1 MSNQEIINKLLSAS
15 AFDLKEVFSAL
26 SKGFGQKAERIYD
39 ENPEENGL
47 IAQPFAD
54 LGDLC
59 AEASAVF
66 DEPEEIAVDDG
77 LPVEQSAPTTVTQ
90 AIQAQAIAKIGNP
103 WGGR

>member
-1 MSNQEIINKLLSAS
+1 VNNQDIINKLLTSD
-15 AFDLKEVFSAL
+15 AFSLKEVFSAL
-26 SKGFGQKAERIYD
+26 AKGFGQKAEKIYD

-47 IAQPFAD
+47 TAQPFAD

-59 AEASAVF
+59 AEASTVF

-77 LPVEQSAPTTVTQ
+77 FPVEQSAPVTVTQ

>member
-1 MSNQEIINKLLSAS
+1 MSNQEIINKLLTAD
-15 AFDLKEVFSAL
+15 AFALKEVFSAL
-26 SKGFGQKAERIYD
+26 AKGFGQKAEKIYD

-59 AEASAVF
+59 AEAASVF
-66 DEPEEIAVDDG
+66 EEPEETLVDDG
-77 LPVEQSAPTTVTQ
+77 LPVEQSGPTTVTQ